1 MVMGTDAGD
10 EFHSGAGRHLPH
22 TVIHRIAS
30 GVAWGDVG
38 PMVRGCSPP
47 RESGAMKLKL
57 VLATASAMGV
67 LMSAAWANDS
77 NTLYLEQIGDG
88 NLANVHQSSGGGNND
103 IGTAGDPITQAGNH
117 NSFSFSNSGS
127 GSGTN
132 NDVIDVE
139 QLGNNN
145 IFSSAAWNG
154 ANNNVIDDVEQIG
167 NANRVSVSMN
177 GSDAGL
183 VDDVLQQGNG
193 NHLVIEQSGSN
204 SSGNKVLSV
213 SMIGDNNGLPPDAN
227 GDWRRAGTYLFQSGN
242 SNVVAKSSITG
253 SNNIGPAGDS
263 NTYRN
268 THRIEQRG
276 TGNTAS
282 AVTLGSLGLD
292 PSTDYNRIWI
302 FQTGDGNTSDV
313 SQGLSA
319 ASFGNKAQVTQ
330 TGNDNTGNGLQ
341 SGDANT
347 IAISEIGSH
356 NSVTVN
362 QTGDGNS
369 ATANITGNS
378 NGGGMMSGGAASV
391 AASNGLTSGLIVQDG
406 FSNTA
411 LYTVSGSDSNQFA
424 FLQDGNLNSI
434 TGSVSGSGGNQA
446 AVAQTGSSNTVSF
459 TQIGSSNNLAVSQ

>member
-77 NTLYLEQIGDG
+77 NKSYITQNGNDNTANIEQSAGSGGNEVGLASKPILQQGDNNSFSERQFTGGGFANGNNRIIEAEQIGNSNAFSSEYSNNAGG
-88 NLANVHQSSGGGNND
+88 NVIQDVLQNGNSNRISIGRNAAHNSTVGVVTQEGSSNFLTIGQSSGSGNVV
-103 IGTAGDPITQAGNH
+103 ALVQ
-117 NSFSFSNSGS
+117 
-127 GSGTN
+127 
-132 NDVIDVE
+132 

-145 IFSSAAWNG
+145 G
-154 ANNNVIDDVEQIG
+154 ASTVNVENWGTYI
-167 NANRVSVSMN
+167 R
-177 GSDAGL
+177 
-183 VDDVLQQGNG
+183 
-193 NHLVIEQSGSN
+193 QSGSN
-204 SSGNKVLSV
+204 NRVAEST
-213 SMIGDNNGLPPDAN
+213 IDGDNNNPTIFN
-227 GDWRRAGTYLFQSGN
+227 TTYGPVHKIVQTGSGN
-242 SNVVAKSSITG
+242 GSLHALAVTRG
-253 SNNIGPAGDS
+253 SNGNFIHITQLG
-263 NTYRN
+263 NTNQFSIQQGANRSSQHN
-268 THRIEQRG
+268 KATLTQDGNDNWG
-276 TGNTAS
+276 TGTQFGSENTIS
-282 AVTLGSLGLD
+282 IS
-292 PSTDYNRIWI
+292 
-302 FQTGDGNTSDV
+302 
-313 SQGLSA
+313 
-319 ASFGNKAQVTQ
+319 Q
-330 TGNDNTGNGLQ
+330 TGN
-341 SGDANT
+341 ANL
-347 IAISEIGSH
+347 
-356 NSVTVN
+356 VTVN